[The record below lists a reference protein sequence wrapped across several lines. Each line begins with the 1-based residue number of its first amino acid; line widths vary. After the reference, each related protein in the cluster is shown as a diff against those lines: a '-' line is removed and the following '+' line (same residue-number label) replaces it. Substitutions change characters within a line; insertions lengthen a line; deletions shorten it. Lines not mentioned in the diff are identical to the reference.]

1 MKQETPLP
9 TPTVYPNTSHTC
21 GLSLS
26 LSFSRLYVFVS
37 YNFPLGALARPAAAA
52 AEEDSLQM
60 FCVYA

>member
-26 LSFSRLYVFVS
+26 FSRLYVFVS
-37 YNFPLGALARPAAAA
+37 YNFPPGALARPAAEE
-52 AEEDSLQM
+52 EEDSLQM